1 MNTKK
6 TKKKNGS
13 KLLKILI
20 LVVVLSLVAVAGIA
34 VSDIIFPTSN
44 KDTDV
49 DTITIRVSSTDIFL
63 NGDEKVTLTELEN
76 HLNERYDNKDFFTI
90 ALINDT
96 KHPADIDTYNAVV
109 EILGKFGIQQEPLT
123 LPATNDEATKDQI

>member
-34 VSDIIFPTSN
+34 VSDIIFPKSN